1 MEIKAILEKP
11 YTDKQRI
18 DFIVANNHAHG
29 YDIRETENALE
40 AWGYTADEIKKQYI
54 HKKIA
59 DIDEQLT
66 QIDARSARSIRA
78 ILAETATTEDRE
90 FLTNLET
97 QAELLRDKRKELE
110 KELNDA

>member
-1 MEIKAILEKP
+1 MEIKATLNKP
-11 YTDKQRI
+11 YTDKQKT
-18 DFIVANNHAHG
+18 DFIVVQNHTNG
-29 YDIRETENALE
+29 YEIKETETALE

-54 HKKIA
+54 RKKIA

-66 QIDARSARSIRA
+66 KIDARSARSIRA